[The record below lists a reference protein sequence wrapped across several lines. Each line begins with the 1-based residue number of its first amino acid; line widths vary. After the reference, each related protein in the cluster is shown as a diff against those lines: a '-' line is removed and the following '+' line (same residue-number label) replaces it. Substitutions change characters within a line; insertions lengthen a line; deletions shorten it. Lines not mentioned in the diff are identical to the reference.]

1 MTNMMKKTL
10 LTGFM
15 ALLPL
20 LGFSQSENNVS
31 SPTEGVITYDYLGEN
46 GIQQTSI
53 EPQLDAAKYSPQG
66 FPGGSAVK
74 NPLASAGNMTF
85 IPGWGRPPGEG
96 NGNPLQCSC
105 PGNPCG

>member
-1 MTNMMKKTL
+1 MMKKTL

-20 LGFSQSENNVS
+20 LGFSQSENTVS

-53 EPQLDAAKYSPQG
+53 EMLAKFMQYAKNIYTTAGTNSQGTVLDRTTRTVCAPM
-66 FPGGSAVK
+66 P
-74 NPLASAGNMTF
+74 T
-85 IPGWGRPPGEG
+85 W
-96 NGNPLQCSC
+96 QC
-105 PGNPCG
+105 